1 MLTLRILRAGQAQT
15 RQVRL
20 EATAG
25 AHELVPGSRYDR
37 RPSYYIYGGLVF
49 CPLTLDYLRTWG
61 ETWVTDAPTQLLHY
75 YVSGR
80 ASEPGEEVVLI
91 IKVLPADLNTG
102 YEAFV
107 NQRIVAVN
115 DQKIRNL
122 RELVRA
128 VEQPDSD
135 PFIVL
140 TTEANA
146 RLVFDRAQAQRD
158 HRTLLAT
165 YDITWDRSEDL
176 RRLRVEH
183 GAHVSQLP

>member
-1 MLTLRILRAGQAQT
+1 
-15 RQVRL
+15 L
-20 EATAG
+20 EAAAG

-37 RPSYYIYGGLVF
+37 RPSYYIYGGLVL

-61 ETWVTDAPTQLLHY
+61 ETWATDAPTQLLNY
-75 YVSGR
+75 YVNGR
-80 ASEPGEEVVLI
+80 ATEPEEEVVLI
-91 IKVLPADLNTG
+91 IKVLSAALNTG
-102 YEAFV
+102 YEVFV

-128 VEQPDSD
+128 VAQPASD

-158 HRTLLAT
+158 HRPILAT
-165 YDITWDRSEDL
+165 YDITWDRSEEL
-176 RRLRVEH
+176 RRLSVEH

>member
-1 MLTLRILRAGQAQT
+1 
-15 RQVRL
+15 
-20 EATAG
+20 
-25 AHELVPGSRYDR
+25 
-37 RPSYYIYGGLVF
+37 
-49 CPLTLDYLRTWG
+49 
-61 ETWVTDAPTQLLHY
+61 
-75 YVSGR
+75 
-80 ASEPGEEVVLI
+80 
-91 IKVLPADLNTG
+91 
-102 YEAFV
+102 
-107 NQRIVAVN
+107 VAVN

-183 GAHVSQLP
+183 GAHISQLP